1 MKESPALLHNMSAP
15 PKSVVRYSGLSGLVQ
30 QRGPGGTGITSLH
43 YNNGQQHGEAVR
55 FELPAHFNFGS
66 PEEILCSLGHQ
77 HDCEFHGTES
87 RYLLQLI
94 NRRTTELPLP
104 EGCAVVKSLETHARI
119 WSDPLAALVA
129 LTKCTDS
136 VWLRAKTPTL
146 SNLQHRR
153 CVSLLVPPDF
163 LGQLKEVKS

>member
-1 MKESPALLHNMSAP
+1 MKEPTALLHNMSAP
-15 PKSVVRYSGLSGLVQ
+15 PKSVVRYSGLSGLIQ
-30 QRGPGGTGITSLH
+30 QRGPGGTGITSLR
-43 YNNGQQHGEAVR
+43 YRNGQQHGEAVR
-55 FELPAHFNFGS
+55 FELPVHFNAGS
-66 PEEILCSLGHQ
+66 PADILCSLGQQ
-77 HDCEFHGTES
+77 HNSELHGSEG

-94 NRRTTELPLP
+94 NRRATELPLP
-104 EGCAVVKSLETHARI
+104 EGCAVVKSLESHAGI

-153 CVSLLVPPDF
+153 CISLLVPPDF
-163 LGQLKEVKS
+163 LSQLEEVKS

>member
-1 MKESPALLHNMSAP
+1 MREPTALLHNMSAP
-15 PKSVVRYSGLSGLVQ
+15 PKSVVRYSGLSGLLQ

-66 PEEILCSLGHQ
+66 PEEILRSLGHQ

-94 NRRTTELPLP
+94 NRRATELPLP
-104 EGCAVVKSLETHARI
+104 EGCAVVKSLETHSRI

-136 VWLRAKTPTL
+136 VWLRAKT
-146 SNLQHRR
+146 
-153 CVSLLVPPDF
+153 
-163 LGQLKEVKS
+163 